1 MFEKMD
7 IEAAAKKARERA
19 EREAERLWPP
29 GWKYIEQRRRTTDD
43 LAIKYFRE
51 YTGAT
56 P

>member
-1 MFEKMD
+1 MIEKMD
-7 IEAAAKKARERA
+7 IETAAKKARERA

-29 GWKYIEQRRRTTDD
+29 GWQYTPQRRRTADD
-43 LAIKYFRE
+43 LAIRYFRE